1 MGGRTITE
9 EKTPACTFCGQPA
22 IYLDRQTDR
31 LLCADHFTDA
41 FEGRVRETI
50 IREEMISAG
59 DLVAVALSGG
69 KDSSVLLF
77 LLHRQCR
84 DIKADI
90 VAITIDEGIPGY
102 RDETISAAR
111 ELTETL
117 GITHRVLSFPDAY
130 GDTLGGL
137 LEGREERSCSVCGV
151 LRRQLLQTA
160 ADNLGASVL
169 ATGHCL
175 DDEVQAM
182 MMNYLRGDLGRIAR
196 DASTGPGSGMV
207 RRVKP
212 LKSVTEK
219 EVALYGMIRCI
230 WRELPECP
238 YAGNALRSDVRSL
251 VGKLER
257 ESPGAMRRIA
267 EGYKVVQTAA
277 RLKPAPPFS
286 RCASCG
292 APCSGDLCRT
302 CAILKDFHSA

>member
-1 MGGRTITE
+1 MGGNTIAE
-9 EKTPACTFCGQPA
+9 EKTPACTSCGRPA
-22 IYLDRQTDR
+22 IYLDRRNDS
-31 LLCADHFTDA
+31 LACAKHFSEE
-41 FEGRVRETI
+41 FEGKVSETI
-50 IREEMISAG
+50 ARERMISAG

-77 LLHRQCR
+77 LLHRYC
-84 DIKADI
+84 KETNADI
-90 VAITIDEGIPGY
+90 VAVTIDEGIPGY
-102 RDETISAAR
+102 RDETISAAL
-111 ELTETL
+111 ELTGTL

-130 GDTLGGL
+130 GQTLGGL
-137 LEGREERSCSVCGV
+137 IEGREERSCSVCGV
-151 LRRQLLQTA
+151 LRRQLLQA
-160 ADNLGASVL
+160 AASSLGASVL

-196 DASTGPGSGMV
+196 DASIGSGSGMV

-212 LKSVTEK
+212 LKAATEK
-219 EVALYGMIRCI
+219 EVALYGMIRGI

-251 VGKLER
+251 VVKLER

-267 EGYKVVQTAA
+267 EGYKEVQLAA

-286 RCASCG
+286 RCVSCG
-292 APCSGDLCRT
+292 APCGGDLCRT
-302 CAILKDFHSA
+302 CAILKDRPAV